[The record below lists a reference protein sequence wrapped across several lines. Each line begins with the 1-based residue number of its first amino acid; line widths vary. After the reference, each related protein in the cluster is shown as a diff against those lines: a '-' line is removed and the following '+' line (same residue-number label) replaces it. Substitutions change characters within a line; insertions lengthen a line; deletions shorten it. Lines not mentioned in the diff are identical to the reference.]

1 MSTNSK
7 SVIKKINNSLL
18 NKEVSCQ
25 ELTSKYLKEIKSS
38 ELNAYVTVCEEE
50 ALNSAKK
57 VDEKISSGEKI
68 SLLEGIPM
76 TLKDNISTRGI
87 ETTCSSKILK
97 GYKPI
102 YDATVWS
109 SLKEENAV
117 LLGKTNMDEFAMGS
131 SCETSFIGGAKNPH
145 NLEHVSGGSSGGVAS
160 AVAGNIAAY
169 GLGSDTGGSV
179 RQPSSFCGV
188 VGLKPTYGSVSRYG
202 LVAYASSL
210 DQIGPIGKT
219 VEDVSIVFDSIAKYD
234 PKDSTSNPN
243 SKFDTQ
249 STLNESIKG
258 LKLGIPKEYYE
269 GVDSEINQAIEKAMN
284 EYKSMSVEIE
294 YFDLPEIKFALPV
307 YYVLACAEATS
318 NLARFDGVRY
328 GYRTSNYKDVDEMI
342 RKTRSEGFGKEVK
355 RRILLGN
362 YVLSSGYYNDYYKK
376 AQDLRGVIVDA
387 FDRAFDKFD
396 LLLTPTSPVTA
407 FPMNKTY
414 ENPDEAYLADICTV
428 PINIAGI
435 PALSLPC
442 GFDSN
447 SLPIGMQIIGQ
458 RFSEAK
464 ILNLAHQF
472 EKNTE
477 FKYDKDLDMGVR
489 I

>member
-1 MSTNSK
+1 MSVSGK
-7 SVIKKINNSLL
+7 GVIRKINQALSS
-18 NKEVSCQ
+18 KEISCK
-25 ELTSKYLKEIKSS
+25 ELTLKYLNEIKSS

-50 ALNSAKK
+50 ALKSAGK
-57 VDEKISSGEKI
+57 VDDKISSGKQI
-68 SLLEGIPM
+68 GVLEGVPM

-87 ETTCSSKILK
+87 ETTCASKILK

-102 YDATVWS
+102 YDAEVWS
-109 SLKEENAV
+109 TLKKENSV

-145 NLEHVSGGSSGGVAS
+145 NLNHVSGGSSGGVAS

-188 VGLKPTYGSVSRYG
+188 VGLKPTYGAVSRYG

-210 DQIGPIGKT
+210 DQIGPIART
-219 VEDVSIVFDSIAKYD
+219 SEDIAIIFDSIAKYD

-243 SKFDTQ
+243 SKFNTE
-249 STLNESIKG
+249 STLNDNIKG
-258 LKLGIPKEYYE
+258 LKLGIPKDYYE
-269 GVDSEINQAIEKAMN
+269 GVDSEISQAIEKAIK
-284 EYKSMSVEIE
+284 EYELMGVEVE
-294 YFDLPEIKFALPV
+294 YFDLPEVRFALPV
-307 YYVLACAEATS
+307 YYVLACAEASS
-318 NLARFDGVRY
+318 NLSRFDGVRY
-328 GYRTSNYKDVDEMI
+328 GYRTSSYKDIDEMI
-342 RKTRSEGFGKEVK
+342 CKTRSEGFGKEVK

-387 FDRAFDKFD
+387 FDRAFEKFD
-396 LLLTPTSPVTA
+396 LLLAPTSPVTA

-414 ENPDEAYLADICTV
+414 ESPAEAYSADICTV
-428 PINIAGI
+428 PVNITGL

-447 SLPIGMQIIGQ
+447 ELPIGMQIIGQ
-458 RFSEAK
+458 RFSESK
-464 ILNLAHQF
+464 ILNAAHQF
-472 EKNTE
+472 EKQTE
-477 FKYDKDLDMGVR
+477 FEYVKDLNMGVK